1 MTSSI
6 ALLDK
11 YVKAA
16 GHASDSAAARALKVQ
31 PSAVNNWRHGRAHP
45 DPESVARMCEATGE
59 SVAHWLPLIEADRA
73 RTPEAK
79 KVWLRLAQMA
89 AAITLAVGLS
99 PTHAETI
106 TTHAAFAESAT
117 SIHYAKFW
125 VGLCRRLRIGTA
137 LAWLLSLTHGKRQC
151 HAAALA

>member
-1 MTSSI
+1 MSSSI
-6 ALLDK
+6 TLLDK
-11 YVKAA
+11 YVKAG

-45 DPESVARMCEATGE
+45 DAESVSRMCEATGE

-89 AAITLAVGLS
+89 AAITLAVGIAPS
-99 PTHAETI
+99 HAEPIRTL
-106 TTHAAFAESAT
+106 ASASANAT
-117 SIHYAKFW
+117 DIHYAK
-125 VGLCRRLRIGTA
+125 
-137 LAWLLSLTHGKRQC
+137 
-151 HAAALA
+151 